1 MNRTPSFRKRASQH
15 PLGSFFGILVTY
27 SAIIGTAITTVFA
40 SAPPIF
46 RVAVYAWG
54 PLVSAGAAVWIAG
67 ESLRDWVGQLRNIR
81 VSPWWYLAG
90 IGLMLLGTEF
100 ETIAV
105 LLLGGDVSAP
115 AAPLSQYVLLFGVTL
130 FLVGALEELGWRGF
144 LQPRLQQR
152 FSAIGAS
159 VGIGLL
165 WTAWHIPMILAGL
178 GNFAAFWEY
187 TLNVTA
193 ISILF
198 GWLYN
203 STNAG
208 LPVVM
213 IAHASHNLPPIGMST
228 GTVPSVFTILSGD
241 TIIYLLCALVVAA
254 YVGTQTLTRDGTLP
268 RVPGRSQTDPIQP
281 ETPGD

>member
-1 MNRTPSFRKRASQH
+1 MNRTSSFKQRASQH
-15 PLGSFFGILVTY
+15 PVGSFLGILVTY
-27 SAIIGTAITTVFA
+27 SAIVGTAIATVFGT
-40 SAPPIF
+40 APPIL

-54 PLVSAGAAVWIAG
+54 PLISAGAAIWLAG
-67 ESLRDWVGQLRNIR
+67 ESLRDWVGQLRNVR

-90 IGLMLLGTEF
+90 IGVMLLGTEF
-100 ETIAV
+100 ETIVV

-115 AAPLSQYVLLFGVTL
+115 AAPLLQYVLLFGVTL
-130 FLVGALEELGWRGF
+130 FLAGALEELGWRGF

-152 FSAIGAS
+152 FTAIGAS

-165 WTAWHIPMILAGL
+165 WTAWHVPMILAGL

-213 IAHASHNLPPIGMST
+213 IAHASHNLPPAGMPT
-228 GTVPSVFTILSGD
+228 GTVPPVFNVLSGD
-241 TIIYLLCALVVAA
+241 TMAYLLCALAVVAYA
-254 YVGTQTLTRDGTLP
+254 GAQTLTRNGALP
-268 RVPGRSQTDPIQP
+268 QIPGKVGKRSQRA
-281 ETPGD
+281 ESLGD